1 MTKKE
6 IKEII
11 KNGIAPVKLVRVF
24 MSYDANYRYYLPL
37 KASDKL
43 FLGAA
48 EDDFI
53 LDGYCVRRF
62 RDVKKAECKD
72 DKCLEI
78 LHREGIIAALACPEV
93 DVTDFYTVFSS
104 LQKLGGNV
112 IVEKGSL
119 DEELW
124 EFTIGKIERVCKN
137 KVYMRGFDADGIW
150 DEEPTEI
157 LFSNI
162 TSVTFGSRYVE
173 VFSKYVP
180 KLD

>member
-11 KNGIAPVKLVRVF
+11 KNGIAPVNLVRVF

-43 FLGAA
+43 FMGAA

-78 LHREGIIAALACPEV
+78 LHREGIIEALACPEV

-104 LQKLGGNV
+104 LQKLGRNV

-119 DEELW
+119 DEALW
-124 EFTIGKIERVCKN
+124 EFTIGKIEKVCKN

-157 LFSNI
+157 LFSNV

-180 KLD
+180 KID

>member
-11 KNGIAPVKLVRVF
+11 KSGISPVKICRVF

-37 KASDKL
+37 KVSDKP

-53 LDGYCVRRF
+53 LNGYCVRRF
-62 RDVKKAECKD
+62 RDVNKAEIKD

-78 LHREGIIAALACPEV
+78 LHKEGIIESLTCPDV

-104 LQKLGGNV
+104 LQKIGKNI

-124 EFTIGKIERVCKN
+124 EYTIGKIEKVCKN

-150 DEEPTEI
+150 DEENTEI

-162 TSVTFGSRYVE
+162 TSVTFGSRYDE
-173 VFSKYVP
+173 IFSKYVLEF
-180 KLD
+180 K

>member
-1 MTKKE
+1 M
-6 IKEII
+6 
-11 KNGIAPVKLVRVF
+11 
-24 MSYDANYRYYLPL
+24 
-37 KASDKL
+37 
-43 FLGAA
+43 
-48 EDDFI
+48 
-53 LDGYCVRRF
+53 
-62 RDVKKAECKD
+62 
-72 DKCLEI
+72 
-78 LHREGIIAALACPEV
+78 
-93 DVTDFYTVFSS
+93 TDFYTVFSS
-104 LQKLGGNV
+104 LQKLGRNV

-157 LFSNI
+157 LFSNV

>member
-11 KNGIAPVKLVRVF
+11 KNGITPIKLVRVF

-62 RDVKKAECKD
+62 RDVKKAEVKD

-78 LHREGIIAALACPEV
+78 LHREGIVGALACPEV

-104 LQKLGGNV
+104 LQKLGRNV

-157 LFSNI
+157 LFSNV